1 MTFKTILSKISQKR
15 IFDSYNMLKARI
27 FDRRVN
33 FQKKKKKSSTFKK
46 YFALYLESKTKRHPS
61 NF

>member
-33 FQKKKKKSSTFKK
+33 FQKKKKKNLLLLKNI
-46 YFALYLESKTKRHPS
+46 LLCI
-61 NF
+61 